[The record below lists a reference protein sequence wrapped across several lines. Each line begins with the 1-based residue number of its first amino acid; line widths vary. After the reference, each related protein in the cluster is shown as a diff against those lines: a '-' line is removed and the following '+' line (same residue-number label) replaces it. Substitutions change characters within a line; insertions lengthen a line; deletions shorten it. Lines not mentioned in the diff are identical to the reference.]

1 MKLINTKNNQ
11 IIFTAETSESL
22 ANAIRKYF
30 NQILVLAVDEVEI
43 SKNDSPLY
51 DETIAHRIGL
61 VPLKSK
67 KNITEKTQAK
77 LKLKAKQEGTIY
89 SEELKGDAEIV
100 YGKIPLTV
108 LTKDQELEL
117 TATAKA
123 GKASQ
128 HSKFSPGI
136 LFYRNL
142 VDIKVD
148 KNCPKEILGICPKNI
163 LKQEKISEEDQIKC
177 DVCELC
183 IEACKKQNKDYVKI
197 IPTNE
202 LIITVESFGQFK
214 PEEIFKK
221 AVETLKKDLFDF
233 SKEISKVK

>member
-1 MKLINTKNNQ
+1 MKLINTKTNQ
-11 IIFTAETSESL
+11 LIFTAETSESL

-77 LKLKAKQEGTIY
+77 LKLKVKQEGIIY
-89 SEELKGDAEIV
+89 ADELKGDADVV

-117 TATAKA
+117 TAIAKA

-128 HSKFSPGI
+128 HSKFSLGI
-136 LFYRNL
+136 LIYRNL
-142 VDIKVD
+142 VNIKID
-148 KNCPKEILGICPKNI
+148 KNCPKDILEICPKNI
-163 LKQEKISEEDQIKC
+163 LKQEKISEEDIIKC
-177 DVCELC
+177 DMCELC
-183 IEACKKQNKDYVKI
+183 IETCKKQNKNYVKI

-202 LIITVESFGQFK
+202 LIITIESFGQFK

-221 AVETLKKDLFDF
+221 SIETLKKDLSDF